1 MQLHTIFDDT
11 SALDTYLHVRDAGHM
26 ELLLLVAAL
35 VVFDVLAARYGF
47 DSRVLN
53 PRDARGWW
61 ADTRG
66 AKGPLVTRPKGQAKN
81 SPSGGRAHT
90 RAERILAT

>member
-1 MQLHTIFDDT
+1 
-11 SALDTYLHVRDAGHM
+11 M
-26 ELLLLVAAL
+26 ELLILLAAL

-47 DSRVLN
+47 DSRALN

-61 ADTRG
+61 PAARR
-66 AKGPLVTRPKGQAKN
+66 AKAPVMTRPKGQAED

-90 RAERILAT
+90 RAECILAT